1 MDPHT
6 DTEKSF
12 LKLYD
17 EFADSIFRHCYFRV
31 NSRELAEDLT
41 QESFMRMWNQLMG
54 PTPIDNPK
62 ALLYRIAGNLII
74 DFYRKK
80 KETSLDALAEG
91 GYDPVGED
99 EHSILAYAAAQEALG
114 LLKKLEPPYREVL
127 SMRYVDGLPP
137 GDIADILGE
146 TENAVSVRIHRGMQK
161 LKQLFQHGT
170 PH

>member
-6 DTEKSF
+6 DREESF

-17 EFADSIFRHCYFRV
+17 ECADSIFRHCYFRV

-41 QESFMRMWNQLMG
+41 QESFMRMWNQLREQKS
-54 PTPIDNPK
+54 IDNPK

-80 KETSLDALAEG
+80 KGTSLHVLSEG
-91 GYDPVGED
+91 GFDPVGED
-99 EHSILAYAAAQEALG
+99 ESSILAYAAVQEALG
-114 LLKKLEPPYREVL
+114 LLKKLESPYREVL

-137 GDIADILGE
+137 RDIADILGE
-146 TENAVSVRIHRGMQK
+146 SENAVSVRIHPGMQK

-170 PH
+170 PP